1 MRALLAFVA
10 LALGFSRA
18 SAQTPQPKTATS
30 ATPVAAPSPRDTAA
44 LPQEIATQ
52 RAAGDTHLPNAEQ
65 FVFGDHAIGEKTSV
79 TGPIAVAH
87 GNLDVYGTIIGDAI
101 TLDGDVRVHRGGRI
115 TGDAWAAGGTVL
127 IEGGSIDGAKRA
139 FGSRIAVPAR
149 TPSRPLTTL
158 ETIKLTIGWFA
169 LLMIIGLGVMVFADS
184 NLDGVVLALERGFG
198 KSFWVGLAGQLLVLP
213 GLVVF
218 CVALALTVIGALLIP
233 FAIVAYVIA
242 IAGLITLGFLAT
254 ARLTGV
260 AFTSDRGTTS
270 PRGVHLRA
278 LFMGLFTYLALW
290 LAAAIF
296 TSTPMVGS
304 ILRAVAIAVTWV
316 ATTIGLGAAI
326 TSRAGTVRPGNA
338 KGTAA
343 ADELSWQTPTP
354 VTGVAASTRRV
365 ASTR

>member
-10 LALGFSRA
+10 LALGTLRA
-18 SAQTPQPKTATS
+18 PAQTPSS
-30 ATPVAAPSPRDTAA
+30 AKSAVQTPRDSAA
-44 LPQEIATQ
+44 LPQEIAAQ
-52 RAAGDTHLPNAEQ
+52 RAAGETHLPNADQ
-65 FVFGDHAIGEKTSV
+65 FVFGDHAIAEKTSV
-79 TGPIAVAH
+79 DGPIAVAH
-87 GNLDVYGTIIGDAI
+87 GNLDVYGTILGDAV

-127 IEGGSIDGAKRA
+127 IEGGVIEGAKRA
-139 FGSRIAVPAR
+139 FGSRIPTPAPA
-149 TPSRPLTTL
+149 PSRPLTTL

-198 KSFWVGLAGQLLVLP
+198 KSFWLGLAGQLLLLP

-242 IAGLITLGFLAT
+242 TAGLITIGFLAV

-278 LFMGLFTYLALW
+278 LFMGLFVYLALW
-290 LAAAIF
+290 LGAALF
-296 TSTPMVGS
+296 TSTPVVGAV
-304 ILRAVAIAVTWV
+304 LRALAIAVTWV
-316 ATTIGLGAAI
+316 ATTVGLGAAI

-338 KGTAA
+338 KGAA
-343 ADELSWQTPTP
+343 SADELSWQTPTP
-354 VTGVAASTRRV
+354 VTGVAAATRRV